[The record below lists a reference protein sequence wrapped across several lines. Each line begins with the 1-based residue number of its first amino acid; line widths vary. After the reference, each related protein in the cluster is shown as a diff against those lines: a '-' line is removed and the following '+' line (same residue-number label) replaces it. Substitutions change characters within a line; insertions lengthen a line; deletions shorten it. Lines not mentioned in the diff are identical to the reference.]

1 MFYVI
6 IFMLIFLVLF
16 CIDLANLTYISGHT
30 SQAISHT
37 FLVIYFSSLPHWLL
51 HKLLPLPLSASF
63 LAGYTSHC
71 HVVLLTQLSRLLVLH
86 ASLVA
91 KDTEIFEQLFAL
103 QEAVLDLKDQVDYSS
118 SSESAS
124 PYQSPSSTRSNSSSE
139 ADRNVRTKRSAS
151 FVRQH
156 VSYPPIKRN
165 RSNRMKATTPQHG
178 CQDSY
183 DSGIHTSDHE
193 IFV

>member
-1 MFYVI
+1 MAAAAAVQDPELAFRFYDRWRRRNEALARRWLNEPLCQEGQPPA
-6 IFMLIFLVLF
+6 IF
-16 CIDLANLTYISGHT
+16 H
-30 SQAISHT
+30 
-37 FLVIYFSSLPHWLL
+37 SLHCKIQLL
-51 HKLLPLPLSASF
+51 R
-63 LAGYTSHC
+63 
-71 HVVLLTQLSRLLVLH
+71 QEI